1 MALEDVAGARA
12 LGPETVRVGMSRR
25 IKAIFIGSIG
35 NLIEWYDFYAYAAF
49 ALYFAKSFFPD
60 GNETV
65 QQLNAAILFAAGF
78 LMRPI
83 GSALFGYLADLH
95 GRRISL
101 LITIVMMCFG
111 SLMIALTPTYAS
123 IGAAA
128 PILLG
133 VARII
138 QGLSLG
144 GEYGVSAAYL
154 CEVADEKHR
163 GFYSSFQYVTIIG
176 GQLCAILV
184 LLVLQKL
191 VLTPDQLLAWGWRI
205 PFVVGAGLAVIS
217 ALMRRDLYETPE
229 FTATRQFD
237 RPRSPLKDL
246 MAHPREALLVI
257 GLTVGGTAAFYTYTI
272 YAQKFLKLTVKLGDD
287 QVTTVTAGS
296 LVFAMILQPIYGL
309 ISDYVG
315 RKPLLV
321 LFGVSG
327 TVFTIPLL
335 TALQASHD
343 SFTAFLLIA
352 CAWLIV
358 SGYTA
363 MSAIVKAELFPTR
376 VRATGVGVPYALT
389 LAAFGGTVETV
400 ALSLKSIGHESWFYY
415 YLTACIFI
423 SLIVYV
429 LMRDTKKAEARGSRE
444 RVDACR

>member
-12 LGPETVRVGMSRR
+12 LGPETVRFGMSRR

-133 VARII
+133 VARMI

-184 LLVLQKL
+184 C
-191 VLTPDQLLAWGWRI
+191 WCC
-205 PFVVGAGLAVIS
+205 
-217 ALMRRDLYETPE
+217 
-229 FTATRQFD
+229 
-237 RPRSPLKDL
+237 RSW
-246 MAHPREALLVI
+246 
-257 GLTVGGTAAFYTYTI
+257 
-272 YAQKFLKLTVKLGDD
+272 
-287 QVTTVTAGS
+287 
-296 LVFAMILQPIYGL
+296 
-309 ISDYVG
+309 
-315 RKPLLV
+315 
-321 LFGVSG
+321 
-327 TVFTIPLL
+327 
-335 TALQASHD
+335 
-343 SFTAFLLIA
+343 
-352 CAWLIV
+352 C
-358 SGYTA
+358 
-363 MSAIVKAELFPTR
+363 
-376 VRATGVGVPYALT
+376 
-389 LAAFGGTVETV
+389 
-400 ALSLKSIGHESWFYY
+400 
-415 YLTACIFI
+415 
-423 SLIVYV
+423 
-429 LMRDTKKAEARGSRE
+429 
-444 RVDACR
+444 